1 MISYQP
7 IFAYVKIQTI
17 MTHLRIF
24 LLKPLSVQE
33 LLFIYFYF
41 GGGLHWVFAAARGSS
56 LVAASGG
63 YSSMRRA
70 GFSLLWP
77 AIPVAEHGLQAH
89 RPQQLRLVGSR
100 AQAQ

>member
-41 GGGLHWVFAAARGSS
+41 LGGGCIGSS
-56 LVAASGG
+56 LLHVG
-63 YSSMRRA
+63 
-70 GFSLLWP
+70 LL
-77 AIPVAEHGLQAH
+77 
-89 RPQQLRLVGSR
+89 
-100 AQAQ
+100 